1 MEVPIKINHINRFL
15 LFKLPAAF
23 FAGVRLR
30 TIDSQHCTTTVKYK
44 WINQNPFRSMFWAV
58 QAMAAELSTGALVM
72 QSIQNS
78 GLKISML
85 LINNKGSYYKKA
97 LGRIT
102 FICKDGVE
110 IQDAIDMAIET
121 NEGQLCLMRSTGT
134 DEAGD
139 IVSDFEFEWSIKVK

>member
-15 LFKLPAAF
+15 LLKLPAAF

-30 TIDSQHCTTTVKYK
+30 KIDFKHCTTTVKYK

-110 IQDAIDMAIET
+110 IQNAIDMAIKT